1 MSGGSATDPGDRSSA
16 EIEREVEDT
25 RARLT
30 GTLEQLRDRATPG
43 QLFEQALD
51 YAKQSGGTD
60 FARNLAASV
69 RDNPLPLLLIGA
81 GIGWLMLSE
90 RRQGGTHSDAGHRQ
104 RALPPPSGGT
114 THPTSV
120 RVYSTGHDAA
130 TSDAGGPSA
139 TERASAAVSDARD
152 RVAGAASGL
161 RDSVAGAADRVGE
174 TASGLRDSVSG
185 PADRVG
191 DAATSAYRTVADAA
205 GSPAEGIGS
214 GASSAAQRVAD
225 AGRGARDQFGQ
236 LGDSASR
243 GLGWLVREQPLV
255 LGAIGLAVGAAVGAL
270 LPGTESEDRLMGET
284 RDDLAGRA
292 RATAEEGFERA
303 KETAGEHLEGAKD
316 RLDRSG
322 LSVDRAGD
330 ALAETARGV
339 REAVGDVA
347 RGVAEQAKTAIGSAD
362 QAAGP
367 PSGQAAPPRRG
378 DASAAN
384 PDPSPTTRPGPV

>member
-1 MSGGSATDPGDRSSA
+1 MSGSGATDPGDRSSA
-16 EIEREVEDT
+16 AIEREVEDT

-81 GIGWLMLSE
+81 GIGWLMLSD
-90 RRQGGTHSDAGHRQ
+90 RRGGTGGTVGDRQQ
-104 RALPPPSGGT
+104 RALPPPSGRSQ
-114 THPTSV
+114 PTSV
-120 RVYSTGHDAA
+120 RVYPTGSQTG
-130 TSDAGGPSA
+130 TSDAGDGPSA
-139 TERASAAVSDARD
+139 TERASAAVSDAED
-152 RVAGAASGL
+152 RIGEAASGV

-174 TASGLRDSVSG
+174 AAS
-185 PADRVG
+185 
-191 DAATSAYRTVADAA
+191 SAYR
-205 GSPAEGIGS
+205 
-214 GASSAAQRVAD
+214 SAAD

-236 LGDSASR
+236 LGDSTR
-243 GLGWLVREQPLV
+243 QGLGWLVREQPLV
-255 LGAIGLAVGAAVGAL
+255 LGAVGLAVGAAVGAL
-270 LPGTESEDRLMGET
+270 LPGTEAEDRLMGET
-284 RDDLAGRA
+284 RDDLAERA
-292 RATAEEGFERA
+292 RATAEEGYQRA
-303 KETAGEHLEGAKD
+303 RETAGEHLEGAKD

-330 ALAETARGV
+330 TLAETARGA

-347 RGVAEQAKTAIGSAD
+347 RGVAEQAKTALGSGD
-362 QAAGP
+362 QTAGP
-367 PSGQAAPPRRG
+367 PSGQAAPPRQG

-384 PDPSPTTRPGPV
+384 PDPSPTTRTGPV

>member
-1 MSGGSATDPGDRSSA
+1 MSGGGSATDPGDRSSA

-81 GIGWLMLSE
+81 GIGWLVLSD
-90 RRQGGTHSDAGHRQ
+90 RRGGTGGGTAGDRQQ
-104 RALPPPSGGT
+104 RALPPPPSGKSQ
-114 THPTSV
+114 PTSV
-120 RVYSTGHDAA
+120 RVYPTGPDTG
-130 TSDAGGPSA
+130 TSDARGGPST
-139 TERASAAVSDARD
+139 TERASAAVSDAKD
-152 RVAGAASGL
+152 RAGEA
-161 RDSVAGAADRVGE
+161 
-174 TASGLRDSVSG
+174 ASGLRDSVSG
-185 PADRVG
+185 AADRVG
-191 DAATSAYRTVADAA
+191 EVASSTYRSVADAA
-205 GSPAEGIGS
+205 GSATEGIGA

-270 LPGTESEDRLMGET
+270 LPGTEAEDRLMGET
-284 RDDLAGRA
+284 RDDLTERA
-292 RATAEEGFERA
+292 RATAEEGYQRA

-322 LSVDRAGD
+322 LSADRAGD
-330 ALAETARGV
+330 TLAETTRGV

-347 RGVAEQAKTAIGSAD
+347 RGVAEQAKTALGSGD
-362 QAAGP
+362 QTAGP
-367 PSGQAAPPRRG
+367 PSGQAAPPRQG

>member
-60 FARNLAASV
+60 FARNLTAAV

-81 GIGWLMLSE
+81 GVGWLVLSD
-90 RRQGGTHSDAGHRQ
+90 RRGGTGGGTAGDRQQ
-104 RALPPPSGGT
+104 RALPPPPSGRS
-114 THPTSV
+114 HPTSV
-120 RVYSTGHDAA
+120 RVYPTGPDAG
-130 TSDAGGPSA
+130 TSDAGDGPSA
-139 TERASAAVSDARD
+139 TERASAAVSDAKD
-152 RVAGAASGL
+152 RIGEAASGL

-174 TASGLRDSVSG
+174 AASS
-185 PADRVG
+185 
-191 DAATSAYRTVADAA
+191 TYRSVADAA
-205 GSPAEGIGS
+205 GSATEGIGA

-236 LGDSASR
+236 LGGSTR
-243 GLGWLVREQPLV
+243 QGLGWLLREQPLV
-255 LGAIGLAVGAAVGAL
+255 LGAVGLAVGAAVGAL
-270 LPGTESEDRLMGET
+270 LPGTEAEDRLMGET
-284 RDDLAGRA
+284 RDDVAERA
-292 RATAEEGFERA
+292 RATAEEGYQRA

-330 ALAETARGV
+330 ALTDTARGV

-347 RGVAEQAKTAIGSAD
+347 RGVAEQAKTALGSGD

-367 PSGQAAPPRRG
+367 PSGQATPPQRG
-378 DASAAN
+378 DAPTAN
-384 PDPSPTTRPGPV
+384 LDPSPTRPGPV

>member
-81 GIGWLMLSE
+81 GIGWLMLSD
-90 RRQGGTHSDAGHRQ
+90 RRQGGTRSDAGDRQ
-104 RALPPPSGGT
+104 RALPLPPSGGT

-120 RVYSTGHDAA
+120 RVYPAGSQTG
-130 TSDAGGPSA
+130 TSDEGGGPSV
-139 TERASAAVSDARD
+139 TERASAAASEAKD
-152 RVAGAASGL
+152 RVAEAASGL
-161 RDSVAGAADRVGE
+161 RDSASGAADRAGE
-174 TASGLRDSVSG
+174 AAS
-185 PADRVG
+185 
-191 DAATSAYRTVADAA
+191 SAYRSVADAA
-205 GSPAEGIGS
+205 GSAAEGIGS
-214 GASSAAQRVAD
+214 GASSAAQRAAD
-225 AGRGARDQFGQ
+225 AGRGARDQLGQ

-243 GLGWLVREQPLV
+243 GLSWLVREQPLV
-255 LGAIGLAVGAAVGAL
+255 LGGIGLAVGAALGAV
-270 LPGTESEDRLMGET
+270 LPGTETEDRLMGET
-284 RDDLAGRA
+284 RDDLAGQA
-292 RATAEEGFERA
+292 RATAEEGYQRA

-322 LSVDRAGD
+322 FSVDRAGD